1 MFFFVDSGDPWNPEP
16 ESANRVRAM
25 LAEAHRVLTPSGV
38 FISIAF
44 GQPHFR
50 RPFFEAEGLTWSMK
64 HETFGDSFHY
74 FVYSLY
80 KGTKDATKATSLEKV
95 VLPHSVDME
104 HENMDSEDYLLKSGL
119 SDDDADVS

>member
-1 MFFFVDSGDPWNPEP
+1 
-16 ESANRVRAM
+16 
-25 LAEAHRVLTPSGV
+25 
-38 FISIAF
+38 
-44 GQPHFR
+44 
-50 RPFFEAEGLTWSMK
+50 MK

-80 KGTKDATKATSLEKV
+80 KGTKDASKATLLEKG

-119 SDDDADVS
+119 SDDDAGVS